1 MAEVNGIRELPKQG
15 VQRILKGYSIDDSE
29 RSLPQVPNET
39 LDLSSVSQT
48 LSSSFNRL
56 RRGIT
61 NQIAKHTSQPQ
72 HQTQNDVDAE
82 QLSPTSLR
90 THLTAY
96 QATVKTLH
104 EQNDHNAEL
113 LGRLE
118 ATITE
123 KDAEISRLR
132 NEEMEKDLRLQA
144 LHRNFQAQ
152 LSAEQTAREQVTNT
166 LELMR
171 QELEALKEAQSGLNP
186 MDFSVTDN
194 TDLNRECDRAEQE
207 KLKLAEE
214 LEKTKTEY
222 ERALASKN
230 REVSL
235 EIERIKKHMEEQM
248 RKERAEATRTS
259 EHQLQSIMSELR
271 ALKDKHEK
279 DTKER
284 KVDEKTLLENIK
296 ASIDPILKSDHKTSD
311 HIGVD
316 ARLKHLQ
323 EEVTNYLPP
332 TVNKKRGAA
341 VTTDDTFGDLT
352 LAGYRDAKHVHF
364 ASTPI
369 RPEISNIN
377 LTTPPR
383 THKEETIAESVL
395 HNTMQMLASEFKR
408 TREPKIQKFRGGTSS
423 GALLMFKFWMQDI
436 ECAIKDRNL
445 NNDEALQLIKEF
457 SEGCARDN
465 INFYLEV
472 TDKPSV
478 DGLFENLRQVFS
490 SGEDGQQMLA
500 EFYSRVQNPKESV
513 KQFGESILQIARKI
527 MTAKPEFKVD
537 IDNTLKAR
545 FADGLRDH
553 YHQAMAREM
562 INSCPMLSYVAYKS
576 EVLKTLGPN
585 VKPRSVTT
593 SKLEISDIESPPKKC
608 KHESEFDQKINAA
621 IKENW
626 KLSERLSAFDPKTIT
641 DTVINAVQG
650 NYQSSKPAGFA
661 PRQFKP
667 SQFYGK
673 PREPQLVPGMDGSLK
688 PETDCN
694 YCKDLGHLKY
704 NCPKLKEKEARM
716 AGHWDYNKSKKE
728 N

>member
-1 MAEVNGIRELPKQG
+1 MAEANGIRDLPKQG
-15 VQRILKGYSIDDSE
+15 VQSILEGFSIDDSE

-39 LDLSSVSQT
+39 LGLSSVSQT

-61 NQIAKHTSQPQ
+61 NRIGKHTSQPQ
-72 HQTQNDVDAE
+72 HQTSNEVDAE

-96 QATVKTLH
+96 QATVRTLH
-104 EQNDHNAEL
+104 AQNDHNAEL

-118 ATITE
+118 AAVTE
-123 KDAEISRLR
+123 KDAEISRLC

-144 LHRNFQAQ
+144 QHRDFQAQ

-171 QELEALKEAQSGLNP
+171 QELEALKEAQNGPNP
-186 MDFSVTDN
+186 MDVSVTDN
-194 TDLNRECDRAEQE
+194 TDLNRERDRAEQE
-207 KLKLAEE
+207 RRKLAEE

-222 ERALASKN
+222 EQALASKN
-230 REVSL
+230 REVNL

-248 RKERAEATRTS
+248 RKERAEATKAS
-259 EHQLQSIMSELR
+259 EHQLQSIMLELR
-271 ALKDKHEK
+271 AFKEKHEK

-284 KVDEKTLLENIK
+284 KVDEKALLENIK
-296 ASIDPILKSDHKTSD
+296 ASIDPILKSDYKSSD
-311 HIGVD
+311 QIGVG

-352 LAGYRDAKHVHF
+352 LGGYRDEKHVHF

-395 HNTMQMLASEFKR
+395 HNTMQTLASEFKR

-423 GALLMFKFWMQDI
+423 GALLVFKSWMQDI

-445 NNDEALQLIKEF
+445 NNEESLQLVKEF

-472 TDKPSV
+472 TDNPSV

-513 KQFGESILQIARKI
+513 KEFGESLLQIARKI
-527 MTAKPEFKVD
+527 MTTKPEFKVD

-562 INSCPMLSYVAYKS
+562 IRSRPALSYVAYKS

-585 VKPRSVTT
+585 VKPRSITT
-593 SKLEISDIESPPKKC
+593 SKLETSDIESPPKKR
-608 KHESEFDQKINAA
+608 KRESDLDQKINAA
-621 IKENW
+621 IEENR

-650 NYQSSKPAGFA
+650 NYQSNKPAGFA
-661 PRQFKP
+661 PKQFKP

-673 PREPQLVPGMDGSLK
+673 PREPQLVPGTDGSLK
-688 PETDCN
+688 PEIDCN

-704 NCPKLKEKEARM
+704 NCPKLKEKEAKM
-716 AGHWDYNKSKKE
+716 AGHRDYNKSKKE